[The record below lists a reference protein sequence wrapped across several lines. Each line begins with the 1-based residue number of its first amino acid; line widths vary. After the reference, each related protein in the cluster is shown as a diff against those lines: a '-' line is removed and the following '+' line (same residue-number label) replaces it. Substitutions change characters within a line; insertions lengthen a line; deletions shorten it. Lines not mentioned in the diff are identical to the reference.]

1 MFKQIFGKFTA
12 AKHVETQRETI
23 ERALGEVN
31 ALVAGLAVKPTVTFD
46 PETGE
51 INLSLPDQMPDEALA
66 LPAPDPASEEDA
78 KQAA

>member
-1 MFKQIFGKFTA
+1 MFKQLLGKFTA

-23 ERALGEVN
+23 ERALAEVN
-31 ALVAGLAVKPTVTFD
+31 SVVAGLAVKPSVTFD

-51 INLSLPDQMPDEALA
+51 ISLTLPDQMPDEALA
-66 LPAPDPASEEDA
+66 LPAPESKEDA